1 MSKSTQSYKNS
12 FERVGAELVE
22 LGARVDRLP
31 GEVCLLELRVKIGLT
46 EVDEHMCIV
55 KAASDEGPVVAFVT
69 APDLD
74 VLVHLVAAKLL
85 NGSMKWR
92 EDRPYGNGK

>member
-1 MSKSTQSYKNS
+1 
-12 FERVGAELVE
+12 
-22 LGARVDRLP
+22 
-31 GEVCLLELRVKIGLT
+31 
-46 EVDEHMCIV
+46 VDEHMCIV